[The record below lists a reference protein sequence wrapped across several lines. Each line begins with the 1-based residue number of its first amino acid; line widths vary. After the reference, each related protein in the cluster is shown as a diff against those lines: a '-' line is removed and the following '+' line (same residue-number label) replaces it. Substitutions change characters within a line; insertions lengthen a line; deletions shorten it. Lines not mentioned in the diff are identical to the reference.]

1 MANRRES
8 EVGVLVIRLILIFF
22 YVLVIYALAVPSL
35 LVIAIQ
41 WLMLVA
47 RRDRLQ
53 LLDDFAGQ
61 LVGFFMQI
69 VAYIFFLSDERPFPF
84 NAITPLKRQGA
95 TPPATEV
102 AAKKSTPES
111 SADSADKKATNTA
124 AKRGRPRKKTTE

>member
-1 MANRRES
+1 MANHRES
-8 EVGVLVIRLILIFF
+8 EVGVLVIRLILIVF
-22 YVLVIYALAVPSL
+22 YVLVIYVLAVPSL

-61 LVGFFMQI
+61 LVGFFTQI

-84 NAITPLKRQGA
+84 NTITPFKRQGA
-95 TPPATEV
+95 EPAATAAAAQESPPQ
-102 AAKKSTPES
+102 S
-111 SADSADKKATNTA
+111 SADSAGEKTTNKP